1 MSRRISTVQNQVA
14 EPGEHVATCLRAEPH
29 ESAAGNKCVRWTF
42 QVGDFELAWVTVQRR
57 KETGQAAQALGLPKA
72 FRLSQAKGRQCRLT
86 LAKDG
91 AFTKVTAARPL

>member
-1 MSRRISTVQNQVA
+1 MEPVWRQAAGQP
-14 EPGEHVATCLRAEPH
+14 EPGEHLAVCLQADRH
-29 ESAAGNKCVRWTF
+29 KSAAGNACVRWTF

-72 FRLSQAKGRQCRLT
+72 FRLSEAAGKQCRLT

-91 AFTKVTAARPL
+91 SYMKVTGARSL